1 MLQIREDLPE
11 GFWTAQA
18 ADLHRYFDGPTL
30 IHLAGQRSPA
40 VFVSILLHGN
50 EDVGLKA
57 IQQVLS
63 GFADR
68 LLPRQL
74 LLFIGN
80 IEAAKYGL
88 RKLPEQEDFNRVWP
102 GTTHPASPF
111 SECMSQVVEYAQRA
125 GIFVS
130 LDLHNNTG
138 TNPHYSCIE
147 TIDARTIQLA
157 LLFARTI
164 VFFRVP
170 VGVQTGAMSALCPAI
185 TCECGKVGDISGVE
199 RAANLIDACLHMQEL
214 PSHWPNRSDFHLL
227 HSIATIK
234 VNAESSITF
243 GDQDTAADL
252 QFSKELDHWNFRA
265 LPAGTVFGRRRPD
278 SRAMLSVFNDQDK
291 EVASSIFKVT
301 NNDIVLERSVIPA
314 MLTMNIQVIRDDCLG
329 YFMEEYP
336 ITEALLSI

>member
-1 MLQIREDLPE
+1 MLQIRKDLPD
-11 GFWTAQA
+11 GFLTARA
-18 ADLHRYFDGPTL
+18 ADLHGYFNGPTL

-63 GFADR
+63 SFTGRA
-68 LLPRQL
+68 LPREL

-88 RKLPEQEDFNRVWP
+88 RKLPNQEDFNRVWP
-102 GTTHPASPF
+102 GTTHPMSAIT
-111 SECMSQVVEYAQRA
+111 ECMSQVVEYARRA
-125 GIFVS
+125 DVFVS

-138 TNPHYSCIE
+138 TNPHYSCID

-164 VFFRVP
+164 VYFRVP
-170 VGVQTGAMSALCPAI
+170 LGVQTGAMGALCPAI
-185 TCECGKVGDISGVE
+185 TCECGKVGDMSGVE
-199 RAANLIDACLHMQEL
+199 RASDLIDACLHMLEL
-214 PSHWPNRSDFHLL
+214 PSHWPNRSDYHLL

-234 VNAESSITF
+234 VGAEWSITF
-243 GDQDTAADL
+243 GEQDNAADL

-265 LPAGTVFGRRRPD
+265 LPTGTVFGKRRPD
-278 SRAMLSVFNDQDK
+278 SRAMLSVFDDQDQ
-291 EVASSIFKVT
+291 EVPLSVFKVT
-301 NNDIVLERSVIPA
+301 NNDIVLQRSVIPA
-314 MLTMNIQVIRDDCLG
+314 MLTMNIQIVRDDCLG
-329 YFMEEYP
+329 YFMEEYSIP
-336 ITEALLSI
+336 ESRLSS